1 MKHLFAALVIF
12 ISISSCTRADDS
24 SFNAVPAG
32 TVLVSSQ
39 VPSAVNIA
47 FHAKYPT
54 ATGEIEFEKEDN
66 NTVKVKFFIGSQRWQ
81 AFFKVDGTFI
91 SESTI

>member
-12 ISISSCTRADDS
+12 FSISSCTRTDNS
-24 SFNAVPAG
+24 SFSAVPAG
-32 TVLVSSQ
+32 TVLVASQ
-39 VPSAVNIA
+39 VPSSVSIA
-47 FHAKYPT
+47 FHAKYPN
-54 ATGEIEFEKEDN
+54 ASGEIEFEKEDN